1 MKATELRIGNW
12 VMGNKPFQV
21 TGSLIAL
28 YEGRQKLHHDTRT
41 LPEPIPLTTEWLEK
55 FGFDKWSWGY
65 EKNWFISNNGFDRY
79 DVRFII
85 DVNEG
90 FKSVDFIATI
100 RYEYL
105 KPEFATLRRVTYVH
119 QLQNLYFA
127 LTGQEL

>member
-55 FGFDKWSWGY
+55 FGF
-65 EKNWFISNNGFDRY
+65 EKHKDHYQLGKFIYNIHTGWWYRG
-79 DVRFII
+79 RKII
-85 DVNEG
+85 NYP
-90 FKSVDFIATI
+90 I
-100 RYEYL
+100 
-105 KPEFATLRRVTYVH
+105 YVH
-119 QLQNLYFA
+119 QLQNLFHA
-127 LTGQEL
+127 LTGEEL